1 MSDITEIP
9 DDGSLH
15 RLRTWRFAQAAID
28 YICGRLGV
36 DRRQACAV
44 LKDAL
49 EDGQIRARGPM
60 SGADASEIPS
70 TFWRFAAIDPDG
82 TAVNLSSLQKLAWF
96 EVNLDDVLLLWP
108 LAESSSDPAETPPAQ
123 PARKAVPKRELELFV
138 VEGKFESCDK
148 AEKAARNHFVGRSV
162 NRDVVRGIWR
172 GRGLSGNVGRPRG
185 GVS

>member
-1 MSDITEIP
+1 MSDVVTNHVRIW
-9 DDGSLH
+9 
-15 RLRTWRFAQAAID
+15 RLAQAAID
-28 YICGRLGV
+28 YIAVRLGI

-49 EDGQIRARGPM
+49 EDGRIRARGPM

-70 TFWRFAAIDPDG
+70 NFWRFAAIDPDG

-96 EVNLDDVLLLWP
+96 EVNLDDVLQLWP
-108 LAESSSDPAETPPAQ
+108 LGESTADPGETPPAQ
-123 PARKAVPKRELELFV
+123 PARKAVPKRELEPFV

-148 AEKAARNHFVGRSV
+148 AENAARNHFVGRSV
-162 NRDVVRGIWR
+162 DRDLVREIWR
-172 GRGLSGNVGRPRG
+172 ARGLSGKVGRPRG